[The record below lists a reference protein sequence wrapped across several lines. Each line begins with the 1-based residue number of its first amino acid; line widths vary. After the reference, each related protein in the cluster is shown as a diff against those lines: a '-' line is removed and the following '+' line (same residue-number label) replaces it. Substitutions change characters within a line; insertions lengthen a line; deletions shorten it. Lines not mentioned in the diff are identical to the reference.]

1 MSVLVKI
8 YAHNGWRYY
17 QPLGII
23 NAHNGSPSAT
33 APSPVANLPF
43 TAAQY
48 DAGTTWTDAVNGRN
62 YLNVGDNQAMGLYKI
77 KDNPDA
83 LVLRSYRTDSGVP
96 LNLPISSTSS
106 KLFGNAL
113 TLRIKIGQFTDA
125 SMMLC
130 VLYGAKGRQ
139 NEKLIIAVENSQ
151 IVTYYFKLNDEE
163 NNVEKTDTNIFI
175 NGDDQ
180 WVSIG
185 FNFHS
190 GDRAGL
196 AGIFVNGQYTELN
209 ISPLVHLNNFWLFG
223 VNQDESPICQ
233 NKVIYPFN
241 GAISDVKVFENPL
254 RDDEFG
260 SVLGG
265 YDDTADMGA
274 PLTVFETGGEL
285 MQMFINVK
293 KSDVNAPSIGD
304 GGSSGSG
311 NTGNINDATNGGQ
324 SGKQDPLG

>member
-1 MSVLVKI
+1 MSVLLKF
-8 YAHNGWRYY
+8 YAHNGWLYY

-33 APSPVANLPF
+33 PPSPVASLPF

-48 DAGTTWTDAVNGRN
+48 DAGIAWTDAVNGRD
-62 YLNVGDNQAMGLYKI
+62 YLNIGGNQLGLYKI

-96 LNLPISSTSS
+96 LNSSIGSTSS

-125 SMMLC
+125 PMMLC

-139 NEKLIIAVENSQ
+139 NEKLIIAVENLQ

-163 NNVEKTDTNIFI
+163 NNVEKTDTNIYI
-175 NGDDQ
+175 NGDNQ
-180 WVSIG
+180 WASIG
-185 FNFHS
+185 FNFYS

-196 AGIFVNGQYTELN
+196 AGVFVNGQYTELN
-209 ISPLVHLNNFWLFG
+209 ISPLVYLNNFWIFG
-223 VNQDESPICQ
+223 GNQDEATIYQ

-241 GAISDVKVFENPL
+241 GAISNVKVFENPL
-254 RDDEFG
+254 RDDEFR

-265 YDDTADMGA
+265 YDDTADRGT

-293 KSDVNAPSIGD
+293 KSDVNASSMGD

-311 NTGNINDATNGGQ
+311 DTSNITDAANGGQ
-324 SGKQDPLG
+324 SGKQKPLG